1 MARKIEELP
10 VYRKAIDFS
19 AAISAI
25 LDRPGLCRDRHLR
38 DQIASAADSITAN
51 MHEGFEQPT
60 DRAFANFLF
69 IAKASLGEV
78 LGRLRTALTRR
89 YITAVELEE
98 LLEIG
103 NELGK
108 MLGGFIRYLY
118 RSDFKD
124 RGRHGLRP
132 PTPDGKG
139 PK

>member
-10 VYRKAIDFS
+10 VYKKAIDFC
-19 AAISAI
+19 AAIGAI
-25 LDRPGLCRDRHLR
+25 LDRSGLCRDRHLR
-38 DQIASAADSITAN
+38 DQIASAADSIIAN

-69 IAKASLGEV
+69 ISKASLGEV
-78 LGRLRTALTRR
+78 LGRLRTAHTRR

-132 PTPDGKG
+132 PPPDGKG
-139 PK
+139 SR

>member
-10 VYRKAIDFS
+10 AYERAIEFC
-19 AAISAI
+19 AAINAI

-60 DRAFANFLF
+60 DRAFAKFLF
-69 IAKASLGEV
+69 ISKASLGEV
-78 LGRLRTALTRR
+78 LGRLRTAHTRR
-89 YITAVELEE
+89 YITGVELGE
-98 LLEIG
+98 LLQIG
-103 NELGK
+103 DDLGR

-124 RGRHGLRP
+124 RGRHDLRP

-139 PK
+139 SE